1 MERFILYCKCHHAMV
16 CAIFYVNCKES
27 YVANTLPKILNALNN
42 IKLKRIYVLFK
53 QTVKS

>member
-16 CAIFYVNCKES
+16 CAISYVNCKES